1 MKIPVVLIGQDN
13 LSLASLRQQIE
24 KERDFI
30 VSDKIRGFDDAFES
44 LRTKTGPGIAIFD
57 LSREPAK
64 ALALAQEVKLKLPQ
78 FRLVVTAGNK
88 DPEIILEAMRSGAE
102 EFLSQPFHWPTVLQS
117 MGRIRAKINLQA
129 PKGSQHGEIITVF
142 SNKGGV
148 GTTTIATNLA
158 VALAANHQKSVC
170 IVDLVLQFGS
180 VTSFLNLEAYYTIL
194 DLVKNLKQMDHMLL
208 EGSLVQHSSGVRVLS
223 EPFRA
228 EDANSIKAGDV
239 EHILAAL
246 EQSFDYVIV
255 DTPKDFDDTVS
266 VALDQSHQILFVSEM
281 DIPSLKSSRR
291 ALEFFDRLGG
301 YDSKIRLI
309 LNRYIKSKIMTVEA
323 VEKALGIKVCWTLP
337 NDYPTVIGAVNQGI
351 SILENDPKSEIA
363 KGYRALADRIA
374 DGLWL
379 SQDATQEKEKKGGIL
394 GQWIPA
400 LGRNLGK
407 VRKEA

>member
-1 MKIPVVLIGQDN
+1 MKIQVLLIGQDN

-24 KERDFI
+24 KERDFA

-44 LRTKTGPGIAIFD
+44 LRTKAGPGIAIFD

-78 FRLVVTAGNK
+78 FRLVVTSGNK

-117 MGRIRAKINLQA
+117 LERIRAKIDLQGT
-129 PKGSQHGEIITVF
+129 KGSGHGEIITVF

-148 GTTTIATNLA
+148 GTTTVATNLA
-158 VALAANHQKSVC
+158 VALAANHKSVC

-255 DTPKDFDDTVS
+255 DTPKDFDETVS

-337 NDYPTVIGAVNQGI
+337 NDYPTVIGSVNQGI

-363 KGYRALADRIA
+363 KSYLALADRIT
-374 DGLWL
+374 DGHSL
-379 SQDATQEKEKKGGIL
+379 SLGAMQEEEKKGGIL

-400 LGRNLGK
+400 LGRNLAK
-407 VRKEA
+407 ARKEA